1 MKTQLLKSL
10 ASLATMGAIGL
21 MTLGTFQGCA
31 VTSGKE
37 TTGEYIDDTVL
48 TSEIKA
54 KLLGN
59 NVFSIVGLHVE
70 TFKGAVTLTGT
81 VKNAADKT
89 SAEGIARNTKGVKSV
104 NSKIEIKPVL

>member
-1 MKTQLLKSL
+1 MKKQLLKSIVSV
-10 ASLATMGAIGL
+10 AAVSTIGL
-21 MTLGTFQGCA
+21 VTIGSIQGCA

-59 NVFSIVGLHVE
+59 NVFSIIGLHVE
-70 TFKGAVTLTGT
+70 TLKGAVTLTGA
-81 VKNAADKT
+81 VKNVADKT
-89 SAEGIARNTKGVKSV
+89 AAEGIARSTKGVKSV
-104 NSKIEIKPVL
+104 NSKIEIKPIL